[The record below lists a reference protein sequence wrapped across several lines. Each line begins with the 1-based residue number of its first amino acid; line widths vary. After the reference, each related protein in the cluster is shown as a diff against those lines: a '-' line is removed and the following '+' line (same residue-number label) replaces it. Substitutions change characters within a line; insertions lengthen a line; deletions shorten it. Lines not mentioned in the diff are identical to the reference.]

1 MYIYRH
7 TIYAVQLKTLDQN
20 LQDEPEGEKT
30 IKLMISV
37 FFIKG
42 CTQENKC
49 SFSKSPIELSTQ
61 RRTYTCDKKQTNR
74 GGLRQGGLR
83 A

>member
-1 MYIYRH
+1 MYMHRH

-61 RRTYTCDKKQTNR
+61 RRTYVHVIKNKPTGAD
-74 GGLRQGGLR
+74 
-83 A
+83 

>member
-1 MYIYRH
+1 MYNIYVV
-7 TIYAVQLKTLDQN
+7 IQYMECSLKHYISQN
-20 LQDEPEGEKT
+20 LQDEPEGEKS

-49 SFSKSPIELSTQ
+49 
-61 RRTYTCDKKQTNR
+61 
-74 GGLRQGGLR
+74 
-83 A
+83 

>member
-1 MYIYRH
+1 MECSLKHYIS
-7 TIYAVQLKTLDQN
+7 QN
-20 LQDEPEGEKT
+20 LQDEPEGEKS

-49 SFSKSPIELSTQ
+49 SFSKSSIELSTQ